1 MCTHTVNLCT
11 HTRTQGHTNSVSI
24 SVKLRIKDPVN
35 LARFPCQKQAVCSF
49 AFTGFRRLFFH
60 TLLFPPDNLM
70 SIFFSSGI
78 KTLWTSFSAFV
89 RYEAA
94 QWGWETHTI
103 LCRFSVV
110 LPTECPTNYQVQIR
124 SYHSVFAALL
134 WFGWQTC
141 FPLFS
146 FWASD
151 RDGCRLRRVNRSH
164 RWRGEFSNL
173 GISRFLT
180 TDQCVTFVHIAAGSM
195 CSAHW
200 IANID
205 RPNQH
210 SEGRCFK
217 NTKRKPL
224 NYVQ

>member
-11 HTRTQGHTNSVSI
+11 HTHTQGHTNSVSI

-124 SYHSVFAALL
+124 SYHSVLL
-134 WFGWQTC
+134 LC
-141 FPLFS
+141 FDLADRLVSLS
-146 FWASD
+146 F
-151 RDGCRLRRVNRSH
+151 
-164 RWRGEFSNL
+164 
-173 GISRFLT
+173 
-180 TDQCVTFVHIAAGSM
+180 
-195 CSAHW
+195 
-200 IANID
+200 
-205 RPNQH
+205 H
-210 SEGRCFK
+210 SELLIEMDVDCGVLIVLTDDEANFQ
-217 NTKRKPL
+217 T
-224 NYVQ
+224 